1 LPLLALAGSPV
12 LAQETGP
19 EAPSTEMLGTFS
31 TENWAHLCPDG
42 AERNVRVAALIGEL
56 GRSYKFNFLALP
68 PHPLLLGRPIPD
80 TVEARAAAWLIA
92 AVQLDAPHPGI
103 SDEEFQTLNKMA
115 RALVRYLEWA
125 PTAPIDHR
133 YRTVLSAADPSVRPA
148 LAMRVREA
156 NSDRFRARLL
166 GLFEPVLGIR
176 ADNAVSLSCLPEPPQ
191 SGNVQAATPNPPL
204 HPPPGGGRDAPR
216 LAVRGQIDDLVALRG
231 TDEFKKAS
239 AATISYVD
247 NNEAGTTNFA
257 INGVV
262 GLGTNF
268 GPNNALY
275 AFVQYTRN
283 DNETDAVGDDDDA
296 KDVHSISPGL
306 FVRRPVAF
314 AQTIYGTLGLTAYA
328 TFDLRN
334 DAQLVRSRLMLSD
347 IAVSLPVGHGSL
359 CGQQRDLGFLY
370 ADCRL
375 GVFLEAAE
383 VLDAGRNAD
392 LLDNIDDEYVGLG
405 GHAGV
410 ILSPQNPDWLRP
422 LTFTLNYRIMH
433 ILSGRLDDPHR
444 LEGALNYA
452 IPLGPVAGG
461 PGITFGIGRTLGA
474 NFETFQRED
483 LWKVSLG
490 FKF

>member
-1 LPLLALAGSPV
+1 L
-12 LAQETGP
+12 GP
-19 EAPSTEMLGTFS
+19 SRSKIGPTSAPKAPSATCVT
-31 TENWAHLCPDG
+31 
-42 AERNVRVAALIGEL
+42 ALIGEL

-68 PHPLLLGRPIPD
+68 PHPLLLGRAIPD
-80 TVEARAAAWLIA
+80 TVEARAAAWLIT
-92 AVQLDAPHPGI
+92 AVQLDALHPGI
-103 SDEEFQTLNKMA
+103 SEAEFLALNTIS
-115 RALVRYLEWA
+115 RALARYLEWA
-125 PTAPIDHR
+125 PTAPTDHR
-133 YRTVLSAADPSVRPA
+133 YRAVLSDADPSVRPA
-148 LAMRVREA
+148 LTARARDASSE
-156 NSDRFRARLL
+156 RFRARLL

-176 ADNAVSLSCLPEPPQ
+176 PDNAVSLSCLPAPAPP
-191 SGNVQAATPNPPL
+191 GNGRIATPT
-204 HPPPGGGRDAPR
+204 PPPRPSHGRGRDAPQ

-239 AATISYVD
+239 AATISYTD
-247 NNEAGTTNFA
+247 NNAAGTTNFA

-306 FVRRPVAF
+306 FLRRPVAF
-314 AQTIYGTLGLTAYA
+314 AQTVYGTLGLTAYA

-334 DAQLVRSRLMLSD
+334 DARLVRSRLMLSD
-347 IAVSLPVGHGSL
+347 IAISLPVGHGSL

-383 VLDAGRNAD
+383 VLEAGRNTD
-392 LLDNIDDEYVGLG
+392 LLTNIDDEYIGAG
-405 GHAGV
+405 GQAGV
-410 ILSPQNPDWLRP
+410 ILSPQNPAWLRP
-422 LTFTLNYRIMH
+422 LTFTFSYRIMH

-444 LEGALNYA
+444 LEGVLNYA
-452 IPLGPVAGG
+452 IPLGPAAGG
-461 PGITFGIGRTLGA
+461 PGITFGIARTLGA
-474 NFETFQRED
+474 NFETFQHED